1 MKILV
6 TGATG
11 LVGSALA
18 AALEQRGDLV
28 LRVTRA
34 PSSRLPGTV
43 AWDPASGSLDAA
55 ALEGIDAA
63 VHLAGENIAAGRW
76 NAARKRRI
84 RDSRVRSTRLLVQ
97 ALGRLAHPPH
107 CLISASA
114 VGYYGNRGAEVLRED
129 SPPGTGFLPEVCWAW
144 EREAQAAAAAGI
156 RPVLLRIGVVLS
168 ERGGMLARLLPMFR
182 LGLGGRIG
190 SGDQYMSWVTL
201 EDLVEIVLHALGDA
215 SLSGP
220 VNAVTP
226 HPVRNEEF
234 TQTLGR
240 ILRRPTFFAIP
251 APLARLALGEM
262 ADALLLASARAEPAV
277 LQRTSFSFRWPR
289 LEPALRRILGP

>member
-6 TGATG
+6 TGASG
-11 LVGSALA
+11 MVGSALA
-18 AALEQRGDLV
+18 SVLEERGDRV
-28 LRVTRA
+28 LRLTRTG
-34 PSSRLPGTV
+34 SGGGPGTV

-76 NAARKRRI
+76 NAAKKRRI
-84 RDSRVRSTRLLVQ
+84 LESRVHATRLLAQ
-97 ALGRLAHPPH
+97 TLTRLARPPR
-107 CLISASA
+107 CLVSASA
-114 VGYYGNRGAEVLRED
+114 VGYYGDRGAEILRED
-129 SPPGTGFLPEVCWAW
+129 SPPGTGFLPEVCLAW

-156 RPVLLRIGVVLS
+156 RLVLLRIGVVLS
-168 ERGGMLARLLPMFR
+168 RSGGMLARLLPLFR
-182 LGLGGRIG
+182 LGFGGKIG
-190 SGDQYMSWVTL
+190 SGEQYMSWVTL

-226 HPVRNEEF
+226 NAVRNAEF
-234 TQTLGR
+234 TRTLGR
-240 ILRRPTFFAIP
+240 VLRRPTFFAVP

-262 ADALLLASARAEPAV
+262 ADALLLASARVEPAA
-277 LQRTSFSFRWPR
+277 LARTSFRFRYPL
-289 LEPALRRILGP
+289 LEPALRRLLGS